1 MGWTQ
6 WERLWPL
13 DIIVPMNTT
22 PGTRPTPRR
31 LSPLV
36 VGCLAAT
43 WLIWGSTYLAIRFA
57 LAGFAPYFLMA
68 TRFVCAGAL
77 LMGWQMARGAVLP
90 NATEWRNALL
100 VGTLMLGGGMGGVA
114 FAEQTIASGLVV
126 AFIAVI
132 PLLLVLINVAF
143 GVYPRRSE
151 LLAVTVGLAGVLMLT
166 QGSGIRGSP
175 AGLLAIALGT
185 ASWALGSV
193 LSQRRFPLASGAT
206 GFASEML
213 CGGLVL
219 FVMSALRSE
228 SWHLP
233 LVLSAW
239 LAWAYLVVLGSLI
252 AFNAYMLLLSRTS
265 ASLAASY
272 SLVNPVV
279 ALCLG
284 VTLGGEVVST
294 WEWLASG
301 VVMVG
306 IVLLLNDQRTSKA
319 PVPPR
324 LEVSDT

>member
-1 MGWTQ
+1 MVTG
-6 WERLWPL
+6 LVL
-13 DIIVPMNTT
+13 
-22 PGTRPTPRR
+22 PTPRR
-31 LSPLV
+31 VSPLI

-57 LAGFAPYFLMA
+57 LVGFAPYFLMA

-166 QGSGIRGSP
+166 QGSGIR
-175 AGLLAIALGT
+175 
-185 ASWALGSV
+185 
-193 LSQRRFPLASGAT
+193 
-206 GFASEML
+206 
-213 CGGLVL
+213 
-219 FVMSALRSE
+219 
-228 SWHLP
+228 
-233 LVLSAW
+233 
-239 LAWAYLVVLGSLI
+239 
-252 AFNAYMLLLSRTS
+252 
-265 ASLAASY
+265 
-272 SLVNPVV
+272 
-279 ALCLG
+279 
-284 VTLGGEVVST
+284 T

-319 PVPPR
+319 PVPPG
-324 LEVSDT
+324 LKASDS

>member
-1 MGWTQ
+1 
-6 WERLWPL
+6 
-13 DIIVPMNTT
+13 MNTT
-22 PGTRPTPRR
+22 PGTRPTAHRI
-31 LSPLV
+31 SPLI

-57 LAGFAPYFLMA
+57 LAGFPPYFLMA

-175 AGLLAIALGT
+175 AGLLAIGLGT
-185 ASWALGSV
+185 TSWALGSV
-193 LSQRRFPLASGAT
+193 LSQRRFPLAAGAT

-219 FVMSALRSE
+219 SVMSALRGE

-239 LAWAYLVVLGSLI
+239 LAWAYLVILGSLI
-252 AFNAYMLLLSRTS
+252 AFNAYMVLLGRTS

-306 IVLLLNDQRTSKA
+306 IVLLLNDQRISKA
-319 PVPPR
+319 PVPR

>member
-1 MGWTQ
+1 
-6 WERLWPL
+6 
-13 DIIVPMNTT
+13 MNTS
-22 PGTRPTPRR
+22 PGTRPTSRR
-31 LSPLV
+31 LSPLI

-57 LAGFAPYFLMA
+57 LAGFPPYFLMA

-90 NATEWRNALL
+90 NATEWRNATI

-166 QGSGIRGSP
+166 RGSGIRGSP
-175 AGLLAIALGT
+175 AGLFAIALGT
-185 ASWALGSV
+185 TSWALGSV

-219 FVMSALRSE
+219 SVMSALRGE

-233 LVLSAW
+233 LDLSAW

-252 AFNAYMLLLSRTS
+252 AFNAYMLLLARTS

-284 VTLGGEVVST
+284 VTLGAEVVSP

-306 IVLLLNDQRTSKA
+306 IVLLLNDQRMSKA

>member
-1 MGWTQ
+1 MTYCRSQ
-6 WERLWPL
+6 RFRPL

-22 PGTRPTPRR
+22 PGTRPPPRR

-57 LAGFAPYFLMA
+57 LAGFPPYFLMA
-68 TRFVCAGAL
+68 TRFICAGAL

-175 AGLLAIALGT
+175 AGLLAIGLGT
-185 ASWALGSV
+185 TSWAVGSV
-193 LSQRRFPLASGAT
+193 LSQRRFRLASGAT

-228 SWHLP
+228 PWHLP
-233 LVLSAW
+233 LVLGTW
-239 LAWAYLVVLGSLI
+239 LAWAYLVLLGSLI
-252 AFNAYMLLLSRTS
+252 AFNAYMLLLARTS

-324 LEVSDT
+324 LEASDT